1 MYRFDISNRSS
12 PEAQQPVARFPGDD
26 AQMTPWFGSPT
37 SRRPLPS
44 RPMAFGP
51 SSVRGVGPAVVD
63 HRLVR
68 RALISEYRKGR
79 LARDQVCDAHP
90 ELMRAARSVGQAT
103 RTDCP
108 ICEEHTLVLVTYV
121 FGPRLPAHG
130 RCVTTTRELQQLN
143 RRTEQSAAYVVEV
156 CPSCSWHHLLRVL
169 PIGGRPARRS
179 SGTG

>member
-1 MYRFDISNRSS
+1 
-12 PEAQQPVARFPGDD
+12 
-26 AQMTPWFGSPT
+26 
-37 SRRPLPS
+37 
-44 RPMAFGP
+44 MAFEP
-51 SSVRGVGPAVVD
+51 SSLRGVGPGVVD

-90 ELMRAARSVGQAT
+90 ELLRAARSVGQPT
-103 RTDCP
+103 GTECP
-108 ICEEHTLVLVTYV
+108 ICEQHKLVLVTYV

-130 RCVTTTRELQQLN
+130 RCVTTTPELQQLN
-143 RRTEQSAAYVVEV
+143 RRAEQCTAYVVEV